1 MKIRLS
7 TEKAVK
13 DLEFDQHVELFSDQ
27 DFIEQSPS
35 GKSLGNNGIALGE
48 GTSSFTD
55 NSFAEGEYTAAGTRS
70 FRVVS
75 GDILASTWTL
85 KTTEGIQPGYVYTVT
100 LLNNYDMAGTV
111 ASVLIAPVI
120 SVDGFPVPRRA

>member
-48 GTSSFTD
+48 GTGSSTD
-55 NSFAEGEYTAAGTRS
+55 NS
-70 FRVVS
+70 
-75 GDILASTWTL
+75 
-85 KTTEGIQPGYVYTVT
+85 
-100 LLNNYDMAGTV
+100 V
-111 ASVLIAPVI
+111 A
-120 SVDGFPVPRRA
+120 DG